1 MPPPER
7 QTPHGGG
14 FMGEMDM
21 GTSPQ
26 SLATVLATP
35 VSDYRGK
42 AGDVF
47 GAKCIQFPCA
57 GADSSAGGRRQGNGA
72 IRVSCA
78 TRLDA
83 NRYGREL
90 RRAFCQ

>member
-57 GADSSAGGRRQGNGA
+57 VGRRPATGEWGYMGP
-72 IRVSCA
+72 CA